1 MPAYA
6 FTIFLSAFL
15 VFQVQLVI
23 AKYILPWF
31 GGAPA
36 VWSACMLFFQAAL
49 LAGYAYAHLMVRRL
63 GARRQARLHAAVIA
77 ASICLLAGQFLLWR
91 SPLLP
96 PAGWKP
102 DGSALPVMRILGLLA
117 VSVGLPFFVLSATSP
132 LLQAWFSRTHPGRS
146 PYRLYALSNAG
157 SMFGLLSY
165 PFLVEPGLALTAQ
178 AWVWSG
184 CYAAFVFGCAWCA
197 IRSGKAEGPA
207 PADGPARDEADSDPP
222 GRGRRL
228 LWFALAA
235 CASVLLLAT
244 TNQISEEIAAAPF
257 LWALPLSL
265 YLLSF
270 IVCFAGER
278 GYSRALFVCAAVVAM
293 ALTGYTM
300 LRKVG
305 NVGIVTYI
313 WTASFTFFVCCMI
326 CHGELARLKPSKRH
340 LTSFYLTIAAG
351 GAAGGVF
358 VALIAPVIFT
368 GLWELHLGHLGCAVL
383 LLLVMLRD
391 RGSRFNG
398 RWRLLWRTA
407 AAAGL
412 TVLGGTQALHITEF
426 YASAVSVRRNFY
438 GILRVSEKHAG
449 QPGLHQYAL
458 YHARTLHGYQYVDP
472 ARARLPTAYFTE
484 NSGAGLAIRHHP
496 LRARARSRMR
506 MGMVGLGTG
515 TLAAYGR
522 TGDYI
527 RFYEINPA
535 VAELAAGDGARF
547 TFLRDSA
554 ARIDVITGDARISLE
569 RELRQTGPQRFDVL
583 VLDAFSGDAIPLHL
597 LTREAFGIYL
607 AHLVPDGVLAVHI
620 SNRYF
625 DLRPVIWRLAR
636 EFGLQ
641 SAAVDSAGGEH
652 AIGARWMLLTRD
664 AALIAALAK
673 LDLPTTSV
681 AAAAEEGAPS
691 PLWTDDYS
699 NLLQVLK

>member
-1 MPAYA
+1 MLAYA

-49 LAGYAYAHLMVRRL
+49 LAGYAYAHRVVRTL
-63 GARRQARLHAAVIA
+63 DARRQARLHAAVVA
-77 ASICLLAGQFLLWR
+77 ASICLLAVQFLLWR

-102 DGSALPVMRILGLLA
+102 EGSALPVLRILGLLC

-146 PYRLYALSNAG
+146 PYRLYALSNTG
-157 SMFGLLSY
+157 SMLGLLSY
-165 PFLVEPGLALTAQ
+165 PFLVEPGLPLTAQ

-184 CYAAFVFGCAWCA
+184 CYAVFVFGCVWCA
-197 IRSGKAEGPA
+197 MRSAKGEEPA
-207 PADGPARDEADSDPP
+207 PGGGAVPDEKDSGPPAR
-222 GRGRRL
+222 GRLL
-228 LWFALAA
+228 LWFGLTA

-244 TNQISEEIAAAPF
+244 TNQMSEEIAVVPF
-257 LWALPLSL
+257 LWVLPLSL

-278 GYSRALFVCAAVVAM
+278 GYSRTLFVCAAVMAA
-293 ALTGYTM
+293 ALTGCTM

-305 NVGIVTYI
+305 DVGIVMYI

-358 VALIAPVIFT
+358 VALIAPAIFT

-407 AAAGL
+407 AVAGL
-412 TVLGGTQALHITEF
+412 TVLGGTQALHITKF
-426 YASAVSVRRNFY
+426 YASAVNVRRNFY
-438 GILRVSEKHAG
+438 GILRVSEEHAG
-449 QPGLHQYAL
+449 QPELHQYAL

-472 ARARLPTAYFTE
+472 ARARLPTTYFTE
-484 NSGAGLAIRHHP
+484 NSGVGLAIRK
-496 LRARARSRMR
+496 LQRRSHGRSMR
-506 MGMVGLGTG
+506 LGVAGLGAG
-515 TLAAYGR
+515 TLATYGR

-527 RFYEINPA
+527 HFYEINPA
-535 VAELAAGDGARF
+535 VAELASGDGAHF

-554 ARIDVITGDARISLE
+554 ARIDIVTGDARISLE
-569 RELRQTGPQRFDVL
+569 RELKQSGSQHFDML
-583 VLDAFSGDAIPLHL
+583 ILDAFSGDAIPLHL
-597 LTREAFGIYL
+597 LTREAFDIYL
-607 AHLVPDGVLAVHI
+607 AHLAPDGILAVHI

-636 EFGLQ
+636 ERGLH
-641 SAAVDSAGGEH
+641 SATVDSAGGEH
-652 AIGARWMLLTRD
+652 AVAARWMLLTRD
-664 AALIAALAK
+664 AAVIAALAK

-681 AAAAEEGAPS
+681 ATAAEEGAPF